1 MRRIPWKPLRVLGF
15 IFLAFFAGCGEKEPT
30 IDELVERAE
39 SHLDAGRLENAIILL
54 SEARERG
61 EERVDVLEPLAF
73 AYAAKGDPTL
83 AALTFSRIAE
93 LVPEQPEYLLYAAT
107 SLLDAEDR
115 KGAVARYREY
125 LERRPDDR
133 AIWVTLAEVQREA
146 GRHGEALEAYL
157 AAEKIQ
163 SRPEQ
168 QLAIGQLYL
177 RAKNLAQAQAWF
189 ARAAEGGA
197 EVRARALLGLLET
210 AIRGGRFADAEKLVE
225 QLDAEYPGR
234 LEQSPLDSVRDQLAD
249 WRERQEAAR
258 RAAEAVAAGEAGE
271 SAEAGERSAAEGE
284 EPTRGEEPLTETEP
298 STAET
303 AAASSPPAQEPVAE
317 TAVREEAS
325 ETEAEAEAPP
335 AEAEAPPAETEAPPA
350 ETEAV
355 AVAQPSPSGEAA
367 RRLTAA
373 RQAREAGN
381 VQEAIG
387 HYRRALVL
395 DDSRGA
401 VWAELSEL
409 YLATGQDRWAQA
421 TASEAVRRD
430 PDNPRWVLQFL
441 RAAQNSMAEDAF
453 LRELEDAHRRFPDTP
468 QITLVLARAWREA
481 GNARNARLLFREF
494 LEEAPADHPER
505 EAAEDELQQL
515 GP

>member
-1 MRRIPWKPLRVLGF
+1 MRRIPWKPLRPLGF

-54 SEARERG
+54 TEARERG

-133 AIWVTLAEVQREA
+133 AIWVTLGEVQREA

-197 EVRARALLGLLET
+197 KVRARALLGLLET
-210 AIRGGRFADAEKLVE
+210 AIRGGRFADAEKLVA

-234 LEQSPLDSVRDQLAD
+234 LDQSPLDSVRDQLAD

-271 SAEAGERSAAEGE
+271 RPAADRE
-284 EPTRGEEPLTETEP
+284 EPGRGEEPGTETE
-298 STAET
+298 SSAGET
-303 AAASSPPAQEPVAE
+303 AAASSPSAQEPVAE
-317 TAVREEAS
+317 STVREEES
-325 ETEAEAEAPP
+325 ETETEAEAEAAP
-335 AEAEAPPAETEAPPA
+335 AEE
-350 ETEAV
+350 EAV
-355 AVAQPSPSGEAA
+355 AVAQPSPSEEAV
-367 RRLTAA
+367 RRLAAA
-373 RQAREAGN
+373 RQARKAGN
-381 VQEAIG
+381 LQEAIG

-395 DDSRGA
+395 DDSRDG

-441 RAAQNSMAEDAF
+441 RAAQDSMGEDAF
-453 LRELEDAHRRFPDTP
+453 LRELEDAHRRFPNTP

-494 LEEAPADHPER
+494 LEQAPADHPER